1 MTKLKLTSKDR
12 AELAEWND
20 LVVSIKESSDINPM
34 DTTADIQA
42 RRRHLEKDPES
53 WFRYYFEMY
62 CTSEAAEF
70 HKAATHRIL
79 THERWYEVRAWSRE
93 LAKSAR
99 AMMEISYLALTG
111 KIRNVL
117 LISNSLDNAERLL
130 LPFMA
135 NFEENQRIIQD
146 YGPQRKLG
154 EWEAGE
160 FTLRSGCSFRAIGAG
175 QSPRGTRNKNVR
187 PDFILI
193 DDIDTDEECRNSER
207 IKNKWKWLEDALIPA
222 MSVSGRYRILFNGNI
237 IAMDCCIKR
246 AIEKAK
252 ELQKQHGIG
261 HVDIINIRDKN
272 GLSVWPAKNSEEDI
286 DMFLSLISTSSAQK
300 EFFNN
305 PVSEG
310 NIFEIV
316 VFGKVPPLSKFRYL
330 VIYGD
335 PAPGESKKK
344 QASFKSVCLLG
355 KLKGT
360 LYVIKARVF
369 RGKNEDFIEAFFNQ
383 YSYVQGKATV
393 YCYVENNK
401 LQDPFFQQVLRK
413 HLLRLRKKHGI
424 PLNIKPDE
432 DRKTDKATRIE
443 ANLEPLDREG
453 NLIFNEQEKDSLDMK
468 ELTDQF
474 KLFDLTL
481 PYPAD
486 GPDCVEGGNRVIDTK
501 AGSMEKTI
509 TIKRE
514 KLRSLN
520 KYRR

>member
-154 EWEAGE
+154 EWETGE

-193 DDIDTDEECRNSER
+193 DDIDTDEECRNVC
-207 IKNKWKWLEDALIPA
+207 IGKIPHPFQWEHHCNGLLYQKGHRKGEGTPKA
-222 MSVSGRYRILFNGNI
+222 ARYRTCGHY
-237 IAMDCCIKR
+237 
-246 AIEKAK
+246 
-252 ELQKQHGIG
+252 QHQGQERTICM
-261 HVDIINIRDKN
+261 
-272 GLSVWPAKNSEEDI
+272 A
-286 DMFLSLISTSSAQK
+286 
-300 EFFNN
+300 
-305 PVSEG
+305 
-310 NIFEIV
+310 
-316 VFGKVPPLSKFRYL
+316 GKKLGRGYRYVPLSY
-330 VIYGD
+330 
-335 PAPGESKKK
+335 
-344 QASFKSVCLLG
+344 QH
-355 KLKGT
+355 
-360 LYVIKARVF
+360 
-369 RGKNEDFIEAFFNQ
+369 FIGAE
-383 YSYVQGKATV
+383 G
-393 YCYVENNK
+393 
-401 LQDPFFQQVLRK
+401 VL
-413 HLLRLRKKHGI
+413 
-424 PLNIKPDE
+424 
-432 DRKTDKATRIE
+432 
-443 ANLEPLDREG
+443 
-453 NLIFNEQEKDSLDMK
+453 
-468 ELTDQF
+468 
-474 KLFDLTL
+474 
-481 PYPAD
+481 
-486 GPDCVEGGNRVIDTK
+486 
-501 AGSMEKTI
+501 
-509 TIKRE
+509 
-514 KLRSLN
+514 
-520 KYRR
+520 

>member
-1 MTKLKLTSKDR
+1 MVKLKITPQDR

-20 LVVSIKESSDINPM
+20 LVVSIRESSDINPM
-34 DTTADIQA
+34 DTDAEIRA
-42 RRRHLEKDPES
+42 RRHRLEKDPES

-62 CTSEAAEF
+62 CSSEAAEF

-99 AMMEISYLALTG
+99 SMMEICYLALTG
-111 KIRNVL
+111 RIRNVL
-117 LISNSLDNAERLL
+117 LISNSLDNAKRLL

-135 NFEENQRIIQD
+135 NFEENLRIIQD
-146 YGPQRKLG
+146 YGQQKKLG
-154 EWEAGE
+154 EWETGE
-160 FTLRSGCSFRAIGAG
+160 FTLRTGCSFRAIGAG

-187 PDFILI
+187 PDFILV

-207 IKNKWKWLEDALIPA
+207 IRNKWKWLEEALIPA
-222 MSVSGRYRILFNGNI
+222 MSVSGSYRILFNGNI
-237 IAMDCCIKR
+237 IAMDCCIQR
-246 AIEKAK
+246 AIEKAR
-252 ELQKQHGIG
+252 ELKSKHGIG
-261 HVDIINIRDKN
+261 HVDIINIRDEN
-272 GLSVWPAKNSEEDI
+272 GISVWPAKNSEEDI
-286 DMFLSLISTSSAQK
+286 DLFLSLINTSAVQK

-310 NIFEIV
+310 NVFKNIV
-316 VFGKVPPLSKFRYL
+316 YGKVPPLSKFRYL

-360 LYVIKARVF
+360 LYV
-369 RGKNEDFIEAFFNQ
+369 DQ

-486 GPDCVEGGNRVIDTK
+486 GPDCVEGGNRVIDMK
-501 AGSMEKTI
+501 AGSLEKTI